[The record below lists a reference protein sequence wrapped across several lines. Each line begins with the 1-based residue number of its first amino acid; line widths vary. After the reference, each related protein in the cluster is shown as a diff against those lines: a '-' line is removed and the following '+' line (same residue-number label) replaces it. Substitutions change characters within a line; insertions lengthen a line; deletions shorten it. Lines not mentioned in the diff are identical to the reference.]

1 MSEQRT
7 EQPAWSALALEGVR
21 VERPKVVVKADLLPA
36 ISVVS
41 FAALLGIPVGWLWS
55 LLAPPQ
61 RMRVMG
67 GATGELPLQLES
79 WHRFDA
85 LAVFLLLGLA
95 AGIVVGVVVWLLRER
110 RGPVILVAAVLGSVV
125 SAWLAMQMGLS
136 FAGGRYAV
144 TEPPQVGAVV
154 EAAPVLETGWA
165 VLAQPLTTAL
175 VYGMLAIWNS
185 RDDLGRRLG

>member
-7 EQPAWSALALEGVR
+7 EQPAWSALALTGVD

-41 FAALLGIPVGWLWS
+41 FVALLGIPVGWLWS

-67 GATGELPLQLES
+67 GETGELPLQLES

-95 AGIVVGVVVWLLRER
+95 AGIAVGVVVWLLRER
-110 RGPVILVAAVLGSVV
+110 RGPVILVAAVLGSLV
-125 SAWLAMQMGLS
+125 SAWLATQMGLS
-136 FAGGRYAV
+136 FAGSRYAI
-144 TEPPQVGAVV
+144 TDPPEVGTVV

>member
-1 MSEQRT
+1 MAEQRT

-41 FAALLGIPVGWLWS
+41 FVALVGIPVGWLWS

-67 GATGELPLQLES
+67 GDAGELPLQLES

-95 AGIVVGVVVWLLRER
+95 AGIAVGVVVWLLRER
-110 RGPVILVAAVLGSVV
+110 RGPVILVAAVLGSLV

-136 FAGGRYAV
+136 FAGGRYAI
-144 TEPPQVGAVV
+144 TEPPEVGTVV

-175 VYGMLAIWNS
+175 VYGMAAIWNS

>member
-1 MSEQRT
+1 M
-7 EQPAWSALALEGVR
+7 ALTGVD

-41 FAALLGIPVGWLWS
+41 FVALLGIPVGWLWS

-67 GATGELPLQLES
+67 GETGELPLQLES

-95 AGIVVGVVVWLLRER
+95 AGIAVGVVVWLLRER
-110 RGPVILVAAVLGSVV
+110 RGPVILVAAVLGSLV
-125 SAWLAMQMGLS
+125 SAWLATQMGLS
-136 FAGGRYAV
+136 FAGSRYAI
-144 TEPPQVGAVV
+144 TDPPEVGTVV